1 MPWLKTTT
9 LVEGGHRPRIS
20 PLVPLRLSPF
30 SLKTNELLAF
40 VLTRL
45 WHGSCFPP

>member
-20 PLVPLRLSPF
+20 PLSSV
-30 SLKTNELLAF
+30 EAVAF
-40 VLTRL
+40 L
-45 WHGSCFPP
+45 PENK